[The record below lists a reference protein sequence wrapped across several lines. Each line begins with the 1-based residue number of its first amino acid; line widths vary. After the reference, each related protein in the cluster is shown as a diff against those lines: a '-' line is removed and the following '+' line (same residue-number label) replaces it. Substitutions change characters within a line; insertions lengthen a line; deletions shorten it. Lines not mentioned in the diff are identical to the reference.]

1 MYINYKVNEINAKI
15 HRFRDAKYQGVLK
28 AGHMKFS
35 GNQNEDRF
43 REWTGV
49 GGDIN
54 SREQVCIDEGSA
66 LEETTGMGE
75 VFLG

>member
-35 GNQNEDRF
+35 GN
-43 REWTGV
+43 
-49 GGDIN
+49 
-54 SREQVCIDEGSA
+54 
-66 LEETTGMGE
+66 
-75 VFLG
+75 